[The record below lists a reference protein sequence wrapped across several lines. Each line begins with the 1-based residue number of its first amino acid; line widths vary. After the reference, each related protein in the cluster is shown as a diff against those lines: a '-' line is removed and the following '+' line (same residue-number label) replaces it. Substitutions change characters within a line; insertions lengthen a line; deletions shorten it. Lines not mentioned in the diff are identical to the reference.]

1 MTLLLAHYVFTAGF
15 AAPPS
20 CDLPAILQPG
30 VTNEQIA
37 LPADPK
43 DLPAWRDGL
52 AQWRASCRAAIGYT
66 GKIYDQPA
74 LNWTSTS
81 YIQPQSHPYDRLF
94 YDVASHSYTMD
105 VFLADLTQ
113 RYGGID
119 SVLVWPT
126 YTNIGM
132 DDRNQFDLIRAMPGG
147 APPPA
152 AAAAAAAA
160 CCRRPRARAHTA
172 AAAAAMRMS
181 NAKWESLRLSVRRT
195 LVILALNGHPPAAAA
210 AARPPAARAEAGDD
224 EHDKHISD
232 LVEDKIIVTPRLP
245 RARARPAAA
254 AAAAAAAARPTDR
267 HPPARARRRAG
278 DQEVGGR
285 AAREGGEGALAIQ
298 PMGHGDA
305 PAGGG
310 VGRGGDGE
318 AARRDRRRRLQ
329 RRHDGV
335 GA

>member
-1 MTLLLAHYVFTAGF
+1 MTLIIAHYVFTAGF
-15 AAPPS
+15 AAPSSPSPPPS

-66 GKIYDQPA
+66 GKIYEQPA

-94 YDVASHSYTMD
+94 YDVSSHSYTMD

-147 APPPA
+147 APVRRPPPPPPA
-152 AAAAAAAA
+152 AAAL
-160 CCRRPRARAHTA
+160 ARAHT
-172 AAAAAMRMS
+172 
-181 NAKWESLRLSVRRT
+181 
-195 LVILALNGHPPAAAA
+195 PP
-210 AARPPAARAEAGDD
+210 PPCG
-224 EHDKHISD
+224 
-232 LVEDKIIVTPRLP
+232 
-245 RARARPAAA
+245 
-254 AAAAAAAARPTDR
+254 
-267 HPPARARRRAG
+267 
-278 DQEVGGR
+278 
-285 AAREGGEGALAIQ
+285 
-298 PMGHGDA
+298 
-305 PAGGG
+305 
-310 VGRGGDGE
+310 
-318 AARRDRRRRLQ
+318 
-329 RRHDGV
+329 
-335 GA
+335 

>member
-1 MTLLLAHYVFTAGF
+1 MLLTTYVLTAGF
-15 AAPPS
+15 AAPSPPS

-126 YTNIGM
+126 YTNIGI
-132 DDRNQFDLIRAMPGG
+132 DDRNQFDRS
-147 APPPA
+147 APCPEVRRRRRRRRRRR
-152 AAAAAAAA
+152 
-160 CCRRPRARAHTA
+160 CCRRPRART
-172 AAAAAMRMS
+172 
-181 NAKWESLRLSVRRT
+181 
-195 LVILALNGHPPAAAA
+195 PP
-210 AARPPAARAEAGDD
+210 PPPCG
-224 EHDKHISD
+224 
-232 LVEDKIIVTPRLP
+232 
-245 RARARPAAA
+245 
-254 AAAAAAAARPTDR
+254 
-267 HPPARARRRAG
+267 
-278 DQEVGGR
+278 
-285 AAREGGEGALAIQ
+285 
-298 PMGHGDA
+298 
-305 PAGGG
+305 
-310 VGRGGDGE
+310 
-318 AARRDRRRRLQ
+318 
-329 RRHDGV
+329 
-335 GA
+335 

>member
-1 MTLLLAHYVFTAGF
+1 MLLTTYVLTAGF
-15 AAPPS
+15 AAPSPPS

-66 GKIYDQPA
+66 GKIYEQPA

-94 YDVASHSYTMD
+94 YDVSSHSYTMD

-152 AAAAAAAA
+152 AAAAA
-160 CCRRPRARAHTA
+160 CCRRTCSSACCAACWRLCSA
-172 AAAAAMRMS
+172 AAS
-181 NAKWESLRLSVRRT
+181 RRCSY
-195 LVILALNGHPPAAAA
+195 IYG
-210 AARPPAARAEAGDD
+210 
-224 EHDKHISD
+224 
-232 LVEDKIIVTPRLP
+232 
-245 RARARPAAA
+245 
-254 AAAAAAAARPTDR
+254 R
-267 HPPARARRRAG
+267 HSKR
-278 DQEVGGR
+278 V
-285 AAREGGEGALAIQ
+285 
-298 PMGHGDA
+298 
-305 PAGGG
+305 
-310 VGRGGDGE
+310 
-318 AARRDRRRRLQ
+318 
-329 RRHDGV
+329 
-335 GA
+335 

>member
-1 MTLLLAHYVFTAGF
+1 MVQYTATHT
-15 AAPPS
+15 ARA
-20 CDLPAILQPG
+20 
-30 VTNEQIA
+30 
-37 LPADPK
+37 
-43 DLPAWRDGL
+43 RDDDGLNSSPEPRASRARNYTRL

-152 AAAAAAAA
+152 AAAAAA
-160 CCRRPRARAHTA
+160 CCRRPRARAHT
-172 AAAAAMRMS
+172 
-181 NAKWESLRLSVRRT
+181 
-195 LVILALNGHPPAAAA
+195 PP
-210 AARPPAARAEAGDD
+210 PPPCG
-224 EHDKHISD
+224 
-232 LVEDKIIVTPRLP
+232 
-245 RARARPAAA
+245 
-254 AAAAAAAARPTDR
+254 
-267 HPPARARRRAG
+267 
-278 DQEVGGR
+278 
-285 AAREGGEGALAIQ
+285 
-298 PMGHGDA
+298 
-305 PAGGG
+305 
-310 VGRGGDGE
+310 
-318 AARRDRRRRLQ
+318 
-329 RRHDGV
+329 
-335 GA
+335 

>member
-1 MTLLLAHYVFTAGF
+1 MLLTTYVLTAGF
-15 AAPPS
+15 AAPSPPS

-147 APPPA
+147 APVRRRRRLLPP
-152 AAAAAAAA
+152 
-160 CCRRPRARAHTA
+160 PPSRARAHT
-172 AAAAAMRMS
+172 AAAAMRMS

-210 AARPPAARAEAGDD
+210 AARPPAARA
-224 EHDKHISD
+224 
-232 LVEDKIIVTPRLP
+232 
-245 RARARPAAA
+245 
-254 AAAAAAAARPTDR
+254 
-267 HPPARARRRAG
+267 
-278 DQEVGGR
+278 
-285 AAREGGEGALAIQ
+285 
-298 PMGHGDA
+298 
-305 PAGGG
+305 
-310 VGRGGDGE
+310 RGS
-318 AARRDRRRRLQ
+318 R
-329 RRHDGV
+329 
-335 GA
+335 

>member
-66 GKIYDQPA
+66 GKIYDEPA

-152 AAAAAAAA
+152 
-160 CCRRPRARAHTA
+160 RRRR
-172 AAAAAMRMS
+172 R
-181 NAKWESLRLSVRRT
+181 RL
-195 LVILALNGHPPAAAA
+195 LPPPAAAA
-210 AARPPAARAEAGDD
+210 LA
-224 EHDKHISD
+224 
-232 LVEDKIIVTPRLP
+232 
-245 RARARPAAA
+245 RARA
-254 AAAAAAAARPTDR
+254 
-267 HPPARARRRAG
+267 PPPPPPCG
-278 DQEVGGR
+278 
-285 AAREGGEGALAIQ
+285 
-298 PMGHGDA
+298 
-305 PAGGG
+305 
-310 VGRGGDGE
+310 
-318 AARRDRRRRLQ
+318 
-329 RRHDGV
+329 
-335 GA
+335 

>member
-1 MTLLLAHYVFTAGF
+1 MLLTTYVLTAGF
-15 AAPPS
+15 AAPSPPS

-66 GKIYDQPA
+66 GKIYEQPA

-94 YDVASHSYTMD
+94 YDVSSHSYTMD

-147 APPPA
+147 AP
-152 AAAAAAAA
+152 
-160 CCRRPRARAHTA
+160 
-172 AAAAAMRMS
+172 
-181 NAKWESLRLSVRRT
+181 VR
-195 LVILALNGHPPAAAA
+195 
-210 AARPPAARAEAGDD
+210 
-224 EHDKHISD
+224 
-232 LVEDKIIVTPRLP
+232 
-245 RARARPAAA
+245 
-254 AAAAAAAARPTDR
+254 
-267 HPPARARRRAG
+267 
-278 DQEVGGR
+278 
-285 AAREGGEGALAIQ
+285 
-298 PMGHGDA
+298 
-305 PAGGG
+305 
-310 VGRGGDGE
+310 
-318 AARRDRRRRLQ
+318 RRRRLLPPPPPSRARTAPH
-329 RRHDGV
+329 RRHADEQREVGISPTVCEENSRHPCTERAAAALSPIPSAVVTAPSDGPCCLAE
-335 GA
+335 GPGRPHAS

>member
-66 GKIYDQPA
+66 GKIYEQPA

-160 CCRRPRARAHTA
+160 ACSPPSRARAHR
-172 AAAAAMRMS
+172 AAAMRMS

-195 LVILALNGHPPAAAA
+195 LVILALNGRPPRPPPP
-210 AARPPAARAEAGDD
+210 ARPPPARAAARAEAGDD

-232 LVEDKIIVTPRLP
+232 LVEDKIIVTPEASAAA
-245 RARARPAAA
+245 RARARRRRRPAAA
-254 AAAAAAAARPTDR
+254 AAAAPARPTAAR
-267 HPPARARRRAG
+267 LPARAQACRRSRSGWASCT
-278 DQEVGGR
+278 R
-285 AAREGGEGALAIQ
+285 
-298 PMGHGDA
+298 
-305 PAGGG
+305 
-310 VGRGGDGE
+310 RG
-318 AARRDRRRRLQ
+318 
-329 RRHDGV
+329 
-335 GA
+335 

>member
-15 AAPPS
+15 AAPSSPSPPPS

-66 GKIYDQPA
+66 GKIYEQPA

-94 YDVASHSYTMD
+94 YDVSSHSYTMD

-152 AAAAAAAA
+152 AAAAA
-160 CCRRPRARAHTA
+160 CCRRPRARAHT
-172 AAAAAMRMS
+172 
-181 NAKWESLRLSVRRT
+181 
-195 LVILALNGHPPAAAA
+195 PP
-210 AARPPAARAEAGDD
+210 PPPCG
-224 EHDKHISD
+224 
-232 LVEDKIIVTPRLP
+232 
-245 RARARPAAA
+245 
-254 AAAAAAAARPTDR
+254 
-267 HPPARARRRAG
+267 
-278 DQEVGGR
+278 
-285 AAREGGEGALAIQ
+285 
-298 PMGHGDA
+298 
-305 PAGGG
+305 
-310 VGRGGDGE
+310 
-318 AARRDRRRRLQ
+318 
-329 RRHDGV
+329 
-335 GA
+335 

>member
-1 MTLLLAHYVFTAGF
+1 MLLTTYVLTAGF
-15 AAPPS
+15 AAPSPPS

-66 GKIYDQPA
+66 GKIYEQPA

-94 YDVASHSYTMD
+94 YDVSSHSYTMD

-152 AAAAAAAA
+152 AAAAAAA
-160 CCRRPRARAHTA
+160 CCRRPRARAH
-172 AAAAAMRMS
+172 M
-181 NAKWESLRLSVRRT
+181 
-195 LVILALNGHPPAAAA
+195 PP
-210 AARPPAARAEAGDD
+210 PPPCG
-224 EHDKHISD
+224 
-232 LVEDKIIVTPRLP
+232 
-245 RARARPAAA
+245 
-254 AAAAAAAARPTDR
+254 
-267 HPPARARRRAG
+267 
-278 DQEVGGR
+278 
-285 AAREGGEGALAIQ
+285 
-298 PMGHGDA
+298 
-305 PAGGG
+305 
-310 VGRGGDGE
+310 
-318 AARRDRRRRLQ
+318 
-329 RRHDGV
+329 
-335 GA
+335 

>member
-1 MTLLLAHYVFTAGF
+1 MASVSSRRQLANGGREPVVALLALIEAGSPQHSERRSARVDNLPSGPQMTLLLAHYVFTAGF
-15 AAPPS
+15 AAPSSPSPPS

-66 GKIYDQPA
+66 GKIYEQPA

-94 YDVASHSYTMD
+94 YDVSSHSYTMD

-152 AAAAAAAA
+152 AAAAA
-160 CCRRPRARAHTA
+160 CCRRPRARA
-172 AAAAAMRMS
+172 
-181 NAKWESLRLSVRRT
+181 RT
-195 LVILALNGHPPAAAA
+195 PP
-210 AARPPAARAEAGDD
+210 PPPCG
-224 EHDKHISD
+224 
-232 LVEDKIIVTPRLP
+232 
-245 RARARPAAA
+245 
-254 AAAAAAAARPTDR
+254 
-267 HPPARARRRAG
+267 
-278 DQEVGGR
+278 
-285 AAREGGEGALAIQ
+285 
-298 PMGHGDA
+298 
-305 PAGGG
+305 
-310 VGRGGDGE
+310 
-318 AARRDRRRRLQ
+318 
-329 RRHDGV
+329 
-335 GA
+335 